1 VQASNIEREVERRS
15 QVRERGHV
23 GDQETCPCLGRVTSR
38 ASSSGRDR
46 GRREIDPDGMP
57 AVTREV
63 HDVGAGPAAK
73 VQCTS
78 GRWPLVLDER
88 DELRWDDA
96 GVPAWTAKAVAK
108 IEDQASYHVAPVR
121 SSERLT
127 AGSIGTHVLEA
138 AVAQFNDKVTPKDFV
153 KMAPEYKDLLIRLLT
168 IQADCEIGGPH
179 IYVDHWTL
187 RAPTVDDQWRV
198 ARIASEE
205 IDHCRKMLRL
215 LNLIDVDRSDIL
227 ERPRSKREVDAFKE
241 DMPTWA
247 DFAAFGFLIDK
258 VGQYQLEEMVGSTFA
273 PIDDT
278 LPVILR
284 EEKGHVAYGEQQLEK
299 LVRSGD
305 DGKAQAQAAIDK
317 WFVVGLDMFGKSGSS
332 RTERYLEWGLKRRTN
347 EEARRQYI
355 AEMEPKIAALGL
367 IVPDRLQGRK
377 YL

>member
-1 VQASNIEREVERRS
+1 
-15 QVRERGHV
+15 
-23 GDQETCPCLGRVTSR
+23 
-38 ASSSGRDR
+38 
-46 GRREIDPDGMP
+46 M
-57 AVTREV
+57 
-63 HDVGAGPAAK
+63 
-73 VQCTS
+73 
-78 GRWPLVLDER
+78 
-88 DELRWDDA
+88 
-96 GVPAWTAKAVAK
+96 
-108 IEDQASYHVAPVR
+108 
-121 SSERLT
+121 
-127 AGSIGTHVLEA
+127 
-138 AVAQFNDKVTPKDFV
+138 AQFNDRVTPKDFV

-227 ERPRSKREVDAFKE
+227 DRPRSKREVDAFKE

-258 VGQYQLEEMVGSTFA
+258 VGEYQLEEMVGSTFA

-278 LPVILR
+278 LPIILR
-284 EEKGHVAYGEQQLEK
+284 EEKGHVAYGEQQLQK
-299 LVRSGD
+299 LIDSGP
-305 DGKAQAQAAIDK
+305 DGKEQAQAAISK
-317 WFVVGLDMFGKSGSS
+317 WYGIGLDMFGKSGSS

-367 IVPDRLQGRK
+367 VVPDRLQGRK

>member
-1 VQASNIEREVERRS
+1 MS
-15 QVRERGHV
+15 
-23 GDQETCPCLGRVTSR
+23 
-38 ASSSGRDR
+38 
-46 GRREIDPDGMP
+46 
-57 AVTREV
+57 
-63 HDVGAGPAAK
+63 
-73 VQCTS
+73 
-78 GRWPLVLDER
+78 
-88 DELRWDDA
+88 
-96 GVPAWTAKAVAK
+96 
-108 IEDQASYHVAPVR
+108 
-121 SSERLT
+121 
-127 AGSIGTHVLEA
+127 
-138 AVAQFNDKVTPKDFV
+138 QFNDKVTPKDFV

-205 IDHCRKMLRL
+205 IDHCRKFLRMLGMVGL
-215 LNLIDVDRSDIL
+215 DRSDIL
-227 ERPRSKREVDAFKE
+227 FRPRSKREVDAFKE

-258 VGQYQLEEMVGSTFA
+258 VGEYQLEEMVGSTFA

-278 LPVILR
+278 LPIILR

-299 LVRSGD
+299 LVKSSAK
-305 DGKAQAQAAIDK
+305 GKAQAQAAIDK
-317 WFVVGLDMFGKSGSS
+317 WFIVGLDMFGKSGSS

-347 EEARRQYI
+347 EEARRQYL

-367 IVPDRLQGRK
+367 VVPDRLLGRK

>member
-1 VQASNIEREVERRS
+1 MS
-15 QVRERGHV
+15 
-23 GDQETCPCLGRVTSR
+23 
-38 ASSSGRDR
+38 
-46 GRREIDPDGMP
+46 
-57 AVTREV
+57 
-63 HDVGAGPAAK
+63 
-73 VQCTS
+73 
-78 GRWPLVLDER
+78 
-88 DELRWDDA
+88 
-96 GVPAWTAKAVAK
+96 
-108 IEDQASYHVAPVR
+108 
-121 SSERLT
+121 
-127 AGSIGTHVLEA
+127 
-138 AVAQFNDKVTPKDFV
+138 QFNDKVTPKDFV

-205 IDHCRKMLRL
+205 IDHCRKILRL
-215 LNLIDVDRSDIL
+215 LNLVDVDRSDIL

-258 VGQYQLEEMVGSTFA
+258 VGEYQLEEMVGSTFA

-299 LVRSGD
+299 LVRSSA

-317 WFVVGLDMFGKSGSS
+317 WFIVGLDMFGKSGSA

-347 EEARRQYI
+347 EEARSQYI

-367 IVPDRLQGRK
+367 VVPDRLLGRK

>member
-1 VQASNIEREVERRS
+1 MS
-15 QVRERGHV
+15 
-23 GDQETCPCLGRVTSR
+23 
-38 ASSSGRDR
+38 
-46 GRREIDPDGMP
+46 
-57 AVTREV
+57 
-63 HDVGAGPAAK
+63 
-73 VQCTS
+73 
-78 GRWPLVLDER
+78 
-88 DELRWDDA
+88 
-96 GVPAWTAKAVAK
+96 
-108 IEDQASYHVAPVR
+108 
-121 SSERLT
+121 
-127 AGSIGTHVLEA
+127 
-138 AVAQFNDKVTPKDFV
+138 QFNDKVTPKDFV

-205 IDHCRKMLRL
+205 IDHCRKILRL
-215 LNLIDVDRSDIL
+215 LNLVDIDRSDIL

-258 VGQYQLEEMVGSTFA
+258 VGEYQLEEMVGSTFA

-299 LVRSGD
+299 LVRSSA

-317 WFVVGLDMFGKSGSS
+317 WFIVGLDMFGKSGSA

-347 EEARRQYI
+347 EEARSQYI

-367 IVPDRLQGRK
+367 VVPDRLLGRK

>member
-1 VQASNIEREVERRS
+1 MS
-15 QVRERGHV
+15 
-23 GDQETCPCLGRVTSR
+23 
-38 ASSSGRDR
+38 
-46 GRREIDPDGMP
+46 
-57 AVTREV
+57 
-63 HDVGAGPAAK
+63 
-73 VQCTS
+73 
-78 GRWPLVLDER
+78 
-88 DELRWDDA
+88 
-96 GVPAWTAKAVAK
+96 
-108 IEDQASYHVAPVR
+108 
-121 SSERLT
+121 
-127 AGSIGTHVLEA
+127 
-138 AVAQFNDKVTPKDFV
+138 QFNDKVTPKDFV

-205 IDHCRKMLRL
+205 IDHCRKILRL
-215 LNLIDVDRSDIL
+215 LNLVDVDRSDIL

-258 VGQYQLEEMVGSTFA
+258 VGEYQLEEMVGSTFA

-278 LPVILR
+278 LPIILR

-299 LVRSGD
+299 LVKSSA
-305 DGKAQAQAAIDK
+305 DGKAQAQAAIDR
-317 WFVVGLDMFGKSGSS
+317 WYITALDMFGLSGSA
-332 RTERYLEWGLKRRTN
+332 RTERYIEWGLKRRTN
-347 EEARRQYI
+347 EEARSQYI

-367 IVPDRLQGRK
+367 VVPDRLLGRK

>member
-1 VQASNIEREVERRS
+1 
-15 QVRERGHV
+15 
-23 GDQETCPCLGRVTSR
+23 
-38 ASSSGRDR
+38 
-46 GRREIDPDGMP
+46 M
-57 AVTREV
+57 
-63 HDVGAGPAAK
+63 
-73 VQCTS
+73 
-78 GRWPLVLDER
+78 
-88 DELRWDDA
+88 
-96 GVPAWTAKAVAK
+96 
-108 IEDQASYHVAPVR
+108 
-121 SSERLT
+121 
-127 AGSIGTHVLEA
+127 
-138 AVAQFNDKVTPKDFV
+138 AQFNDKVTPRDFV
-153 KMAPEYKDLLIRLLT
+153 KMPPEYKDLLIRLLT

-215 LNLIDVDRSDIL
+215 LNLVDVDRSDIL

-273 PIDDT
+273 PMDDT
-278 LPVILR
+278 LPIILR
-284 EEKGHVAYGEQQLEK
+284 EEKGHVAYGEQQLQK
-299 LVRSGD
+299 LIDSGA
-305 DGKAQAQAAIDK
+305 DGKEQAQAAISH
-317 WFVVGLDMFGKSGSS
+317 WYGVGLDMFGKSGSS

-355 AEMEPKIAALGL
+355 AEVEPKIAALGL
-367 IVPDRLQGRK
+367 VVPDRLQGRK

>member
-1 VQASNIEREVERRS
+1 MS
-15 QVRERGHV
+15 
-23 GDQETCPCLGRVTSR
+23 
-38 ASSSGRDR
+38 
-46 GRREIDPDGMP
+46 
-57 AVTREV
+57 
-63 HDVGAGPAAK
+63 
-73 VQCTS
+73 
-78 GRWPLVLDER
+78 
-88 DELRWDDA
+88 
-96 GVPAWTAKAVAK
+96 
-108 IEDQASYHVAPVR
+108 
-121 SSERLT
+121 
-127 AGSIGTHVLEA
+127 
-138 AVAQFNDKVTPKDFV
+138 QFNDKVTPKDFV

-205 IDHCRKMLRL
+205 IDHCRKILRL

-258 VGQYQLEEMVGSTFA
+258 VGEYQLEEMVGSTFA

-299 LVRSGD
+299 LVKSSA

-317 WFVVGLDMFGKSGSS
+317 WLIVGLDMFGKSGSS

-347 EEARRQYI
+347 EEARNQYV

-367 IVPDRLQGRK
+367 VVPDRLLGRK

>member
-1 VQASNIEREVERRS
+1 MS
-15 QVRERGHV
+15 
-23 GDQETCPCLGRVTSR
+23 
-38 ASSSGRDR
+38 
-46 GRREIDPDGMP
+46 
-57 AVTREV
+57 
-63 HDVGAGPAAK
+63 
-73 VQCTS
+73 
-78 GRWPLVLDER
+78 
-88 DELRWDDA
+88 
-96 GVPAWTAKAVAK
+96 
-108 IEDQASYHVAPVR
+108 
-121 SSERLT
+121 
-127 AGSIGTHVLEA
+127 
-138 AVAQFNDKVTPKDFV
+138 QFNDKVTPKDFV

-205 IDHCRKMLRL
+205 IDHCRKILRL

-258 VGQYQLEEMVGSTFA
+258 VGEYQLEEMVGSTFA

-278 LPVILR
+278 LPIILR

-299 LVRSGD
+299 LVKSSAE
-305 DGKAQAQAAIDK
+305 GKAQAQAAIDK
-317 WFVVGLDMFGKSGSS
+317 WFIVGLDMFGKSGSS

-347 EEARRQYI
+347 EEARRQYL

-367 IVPDRLQGRK
+367 VVPDRLLGRK

>member
-1 VQASNIEREVERRS
+1 MS
-15 QVRERGHV
+15 
-23 GDQETCPCLGRVTSR
+23 
-38 ASSSGRDR
+38 
-46 GRREIDPDGMP
+46 
-57 AVTREV
+57 
-63 HDVGAGPAAK
+63 
-73 VQCTS
+73 
-78 GRWPLVLDER
+78 
-88 DELRWDDA
+88 
-96 GVPAWTAKAVAK
+96 
-108 IEDQASYHVAPVR
+108 
-121 SSERLT
+121 
-127 AGSIGTHVLEA
+127 
-138 AVAQFNDKVTPKDFV
+138 QFNDKVTPKDFG

-205 IDHCRKMLRL
+205 IDHCRKILRL

-258 VGQYQLEEMVGSTFA
+258 VGEYQLEEMVGSTFA

-299 LVRSGD
+299 LVKSSA

-317 WFVVGLDMFGKSGSS
+317 WLIVGLDMFGKSGSS

-347 EEARRQYI
+347 EEARNQYV

-367 IVPDRLQGRK
+367 VVPDRLLGRK